1 MKISFNSVSTLAII
15 ALISI
20 SNVLADQKN
29 NNNDKITDESATST
43 MDDKSMNLYKK
54 MIARRREV

>member
-1 MKISFNSVSTLAII
+1 MKINFNSVSTLVLI

-20 SNVLADQKN
+20 SNILADQSK
-29 NNNDKITDESATST
+29 NDKITKDENPTE
-43 MDDKSMNLYKK
+43 DKSTNLYKK